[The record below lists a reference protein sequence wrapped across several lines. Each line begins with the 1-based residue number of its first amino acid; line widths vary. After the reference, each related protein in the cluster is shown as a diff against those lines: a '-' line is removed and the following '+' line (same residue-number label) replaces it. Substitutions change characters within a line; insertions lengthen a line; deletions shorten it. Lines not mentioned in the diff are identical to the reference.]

1 MYIMIGICL
10 VCKDRKNI
18 TEHHVKEM
26 ERKPDG
32 KYQTVAICDDCHVFH
47 EKYVNALRTLGYEP
61 DKLKV
66 TRID

>member
-1 MYIMIGICL
+1 MLGICL
-10 VCKDRKNI
+10 VCKDRTDV

-32 KYQTVAICDDCHVFH
+32 NYKSTAICGKCHVEH
-47 EKYVNALRTLGYEP
+47 EKYINALKTLGYEP

-66 TRID
+66 TRI